1 MRYSTMLFDFDG
13 TLTNSLELW
22 LQSYHF
28 AFSKFNFT
36 HSDEVLIKKCFYR
49 SLNDVAKEFNLP
61 AEEFRVHLNNGL
73 RNAFE
78 NPALFE
84 GVMDI
89 LHACIESG
97 AKIGLV
103 TSSGAEVVHKALRFM
118 KIDSFFST
126 VVTADDIQHHKPHPE
141 PVLLAMKRL
150 DSQAD
155 STMFVGDSQAD
166 ILAGHAAGTDT
177 ALFYP
182 SVHERFYELK
192 ALSETKPHFI
202 FGDYSELS
210 THLFNT
216 SANTANTANTAD
228 TAGIEKAT
236 TPT

>member
-1 MRYSTMLFDFDG
+1 VRYSTMLFDFDG

-36 HSDEVLIKKCFYR
+36 HSDDVVIKKCFYR
-49 SLNDVAKEFNLP
+49 SLNDVAVEFNIP
-61 AEEFRVHLNNGL
+61 VEEFRIHLNTGL

-78 NPALFE
+78 NPVLFE
-84 GVMDI
+84 GVVEM
-89 LHACIESG
+89 LRACKESG
-97 AKIGLV
+97 TRIGLV

-126 VVTADDIQHHKPHPE
+126 IVTADDIQNYKPHPE

-150 DSQAD
+150 DSKAA

-182 SVHERFYELK
+182 AAHERFYELK
-192 ALSETKPHFI
+192 TLSQTKPHFI
-202 FGDYSELS
+202 FNDYAELS
-210 THLFNT
+210 EHLFKKNDD
-216 SANTANTANTAD
+216 ANK
-228 TAGIEKAT
+228 ET
-236 TPT
+236 THA